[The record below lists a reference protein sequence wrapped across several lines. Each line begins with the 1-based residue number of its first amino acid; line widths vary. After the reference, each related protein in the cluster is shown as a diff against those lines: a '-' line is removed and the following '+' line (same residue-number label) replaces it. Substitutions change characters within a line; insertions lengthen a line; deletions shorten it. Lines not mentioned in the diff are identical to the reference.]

1 MTDIVQTI
9 TLAGKEY
16 AVLPRAEYDA
26 LRAAVDEDAMDA
38 AIIRRELDDPDQE
51 LAPLDLAK
59 RIAQGTHPVRVWREF
74 RGMKAGEL
82 ARASG
87 VAASYLSDIE
97 NGKKPGSV
105 KALKSL
111 ATALHVAVDD
121 LI

>member
-9 TLAGKEY
+9 NLAGKEY
-16 AVLPRAEYDA
+16 AVVPRAEYDA

-51 LAPLDLAK
+51 LARLDLAK

-74 RGMKAGEL
+74 RGMKAGQL

>member
-16 AVLPRAEYDA
+16 AVVPRAEYDA
-26 LRAAVDEDAMDA
+26 LRAAVDEDAMDT
-38 AIIRRELDDPDQE
+38 AIIRRELEDPDQE

-59 RIAQGTHPVRVWREF
+59 RIADGAHPVRAWREF